1 MSNRKSERP
10 KPPEPEGGGDM
21 EPQLSPEIQAKI
33 GQQLRKFYD
42 SVVSEGVPDRLAQL
56 LKRLDKPKDGEPN

>member
-1 MSNRKSERP
+1 
-10 KPPEPEGGGDM
+10 M

-42 SVVSEGVPDRLAQL
+42 DVVSQGVPDRLAQL
-56 LKRLDKPKDGEPN
+56 LKRLDKPKDGEPH